1 MLETTHISRH
11 NRRRPIRSF
20 RGHLPRCKDHCNRLL
35 NQVMGRCKVCHLTFD
50 CRQSNLLHL
59 VAALTQPWLS
69 SNDKR
74 NSNQEQSSRVAMVP
88 RDSLIQS
95 GQGSPIFSET
105 IDDRIFSWL
114 YMLIRR
120 KALSPYY
127 FTTSYDTHAP
137 WKSPFPYFHTTSN
150 DFMPTIY
157 NNRHLHLVF
166 LCNNNGL
173 VYIISHR
180 RNWVYGTAES
190 GGVSLHIEEQSLTHG
205 RKHGRRY
212 SGNIISDRQ
221 DIWEAAYD
229 DDLIPLS
236 RSIHSPWAGISVQIC
251 YDWASMCADID
262 TGQLDWL
269 TGS

>member
-1 MLETTHISRH
+1 
-11 NRRRPIRSF
+11 
-20 RGHLPRCKDHCNRLL
+20 
-35 NQVMGRCKVCHLTFD
+35 MGRCKVCHLTFD